1 MTIKL
6 FYNNGKV
13 FSDKNFRVFTDQ
25 SIKYLP
31 STPSFDTTLTISS
44 GSSVSGNGVT
54 LSGTNGSSI
63 SFNQVQSINNPLNI
77 TDIRIYM
84 NSLYTYRITTYAE
97 VVSANGAFSL
107 TTNLG
112 YSYSSA
118 FGSGTDSGS
127 YRRIDF

>member
-1 MTIKL
+1 MIIKL
-6 FYNNGKV
+6 FYNSGKV
-13 FSDKNFRVFTDQ
+13 FSNKNFKIFTNH
-25 SIKYLP
+25 SIKI
-31 STPSFDTTLTISS
+31 FNTTLAISF

-63 SFNQVQSINNPLNI
+63 SFNRVQLINNPLDF
-77 TDIRIYM
+77 TDIRLYI
-84 NSLYTYRITTYAE
+84 NGLYTYRITTYTE

-112 YSYSSA
+112 YSYSST
-118 FGSGTDSGS
+118 FGSGTNSGS

>member
-13 FSDKNFRVFTDQ
+13 FSDKNFRIFTDQ

-54 LSGTNGSSI
+54 LSGTTGSSI

-77 TDIRIYM
+77 TDIRIYI
-84 NSLYTYRITTYAE
+84 NGLYTYRITTYAE
-97 VVSANGAFSL
+97 AVSANGAFSL

-112 YSYSSA
+112 YLYSST

>member
-1 MTIKL
+1 MIIKL
-6 FYNNGKV
+6 FYNSGKV
-13 FSDKNFRVFTDQ
+13 FSNKNFKIFTNQ
-25 SIKYLP
+25 SIKSP
-31 STPSFDTTLTISS
+31 SPSFNSTLRISS

-77 TDIRIYM
+77 TDIRIYI

-97 VVSANGAFSL
+97 VVSVNGAFSL

-112 YSYSSA
+112 YLYSST